1 MDSLHETVNF
11 IARSTTADEIS
22 SMYVRYEDVP
32 WDTV

>member
-11 IARSTTADEIS
+11 VRSNTADEIS

-32 WDTV
+32 WGNV